1 MVTWRFCQAVAL
13 AACAASTALAAA
25 PQPAALPVRVQ
36 VKVSADEDVRAV
48 IRKCLENELRAVPGA
63 QLTVAAPEFAISV
76 IALKVVNQSK
86 RNVGTTFSVV
96 LTSSTT
102 EELRPFVD
110 AHIAP
115 DAREQLLRLLA
126 GSVTPL
132 AHWVETAAASDV
144 PRVCHSIVQSFTAE
158 VAKHRAKE
166 HPSSLIPD
174 PGSRFLNP

>member
-13 AACAASTALAAA
+13 ACAASTALAAV

-36 VKVSADEDVRAV
+36 VKVSADDDVRTV
-48 IRKCLENELRAVPGA
+48 VRKCLEDELRAVPGA
-63 QLTVAAPEFAISV
+63 QLTDAAPEFTISV

-102 EELRPFVD
+102 EQVRPFVD

-115 DAREQLLRLLA
+115 DAREQLMRMLA

-144 PRVCHSIVQSFTAE
+144 PRVCHSIVQSFTTE
-158 VAKHRAKE
+158 VAKHRAKVAQ
-166 HPSSLIPD
+166 PSVVPSA
-174 PGSRFLNP
+174 